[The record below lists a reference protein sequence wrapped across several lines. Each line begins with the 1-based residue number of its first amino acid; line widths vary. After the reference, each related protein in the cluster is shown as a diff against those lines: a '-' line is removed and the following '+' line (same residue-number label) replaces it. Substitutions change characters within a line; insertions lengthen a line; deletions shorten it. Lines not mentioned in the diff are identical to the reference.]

1 MTVLPNL
8 TFYHKIWSLLLL
20 GCLLWA
26 PVAVAQ
32 DSLSPSP
39 KPKPV
44 LPSVRTATAPKVVPS
59 TDIAKATSTSYF
71 TNSFKVLQSKLPR
84 KYYNNNIFDIDE
96 SDNPFALTG
105 GNKNRQNT
113 AKEQRKKEGT
123 AVFSQLFASK
133 SNNGQQS
140 TQWLI
145 FFLLGILSFMA
156 MLLAIYP
163 KDVRLTFQA
172 FLSSSANKNVQRE
185 QAGFLKIESFTSYLL
200 FVSSMGTFLF
210 LTVDILQPDNPFNS
224 FGMLL
229 LFILGVAC
237 VYILKHFQLKVLS
250 FILPCHQEIETYNFI
265 IFNTNK
271 ALGFLLIPL
280 LFLVAYVPSGAQY
293 TAFYASV
300 ILLGLIYMY
309 RTLKGLAAA
318 ASLILFRKFHFIVYL
333 CAVEIAPMLIL
344 LKLLYV
350 L

>member
-1 MTVLPNL
+1 MTVPPISALR
-8 TFYHKIWSLLLL
+8 YKIGSLLLL
-20 GCLLWA
+20 TWLFFSSA
-26 PVAVAQ
+26 SFAQQPPV
-32 DSLSPSP
+32 P
-39 KPKPV
+39 KPQPT
-44 LPSVRTATAPKVVPS
+44 LPRISTSTAPKLLPN
-59 TDIAKATSTSYF
+59 TDIANTSGSSYF
-71 TNSFKVLQSKLPR
+71 PNSFKVLQSKLPR

-105 GNKNRQNT
+105 GSKNRQRAN
-113 AKEQRKKEGT
+113 KDQSKQEGT
-123 AVFSQLFASK
+123 PIISQLFASK
-133 SNNGQQS
+133 GSKDTQH

-145 FFLLGILSFMA
+145 FFLLGMLSFMA

-185 QAGFLKIESFTSYLL
+185 QAGFLKIESLSNYLL
-200 FVSSMGTFLF
+200 FVASMGTFLF
-210 LTVDILQPDNPFNS
+210 LAVDLLQPDNPFNS

-229 LFILGVAC
+229 LFIMGVAC
-237 VYILKHFQLKVLS
+237 IYVLKHLQLKVLS
-250 FILPCHQEIETYNFI
+250 VILPCEQEIETYNFVV
-265 IFNTNK
+265 FNTNK
-271 ALGFLLIPL
+271 ALGFILLPL
-280 LFLVAYVPSGAQY
+280 LFLVAYVPSSAQL

-300 ILLGLIYMY
+300 ILLGLIYIY

-333 CAVEIAPMLIL
+333 CAVEIAPILIL